1 MKLRGIQLK
10 KDSFL
15 TNLFFILFAG
25 MGNLKQG
32 KWQSILIYFFGIFL
46 LGFTLL
52 YAEQNLIRPYYQIS
66 QTMRTFVILIFIAF
80 AFFWDGTKLL
90 GRDKKNHFIDHDE
103 R

>member
-1 MKLRGIQLK
+1 MK

-15 TNLFFILFAG
+15 ANLFFILFAG
-25 MGNLKQG
+25 MGNVKQG

-46 LGFTLL
+46 LGFALF
-52 YAEQNLIRPYYQIS
+52 YVEQNLIRPYYQLS
-66 QTMRTFVILIFIAF
+66 QTMRTFVILIYIAF

-90 GRDKKNHFIDHDE
+90 GSDKKSRFIDHDK